1 MLLHDVKNLIKEISN
16 KEIVHLDPTRIKI
29 FLSGLVESEEHRMSN
44 YKTGV
49 IPNLVK
55 DLNEMIDLVN
65 DIQYRSVGEQEDD
78 LFNISQR
85 LSIVRDKI
93 SRGS

>member
-1 MLLHDVKNLIKEISN
+1 MLIDKIKEFIKEISN
-16 KEIVHLDPTRIKI
+16 GELKHLDPIRIRI
-29 FLSGLVESEEHRMSN
+29 YLSGLVGSEEHRMSN

-93 SRGS
+93 IKEL

>member
-65 DIQYRSVGEQEDD
+65 DI
-78 LFNISQR
+78 
-85 LSIVRDKI
+85 
-93 SRGS
+93 